1 MIYVAVIVLLALVQF
16 MYFGVAVGRARIRY
30 DVRAPSVVG
39 DEIFERFHRAHQN
52 ILEQLV
58 IFIPAVCAAGYFA
71 SPLLAVACGLAFLV
85 GRAWYFRC
93 YIVDPDTRGPG
104 MVITSLSS
112 LILLTSALVGAIR
125 SLLS

>member
-1 MIYVAVIVLLALVQF
+1 MKDALKAALAAASSNARVH
-16 MYFGVAVGRARIRY
+16 ARRAFWAFHQHWP
-30 DVRAPSVVG
+30 DHG

-52 ILEQLV
+52 TLEQLV